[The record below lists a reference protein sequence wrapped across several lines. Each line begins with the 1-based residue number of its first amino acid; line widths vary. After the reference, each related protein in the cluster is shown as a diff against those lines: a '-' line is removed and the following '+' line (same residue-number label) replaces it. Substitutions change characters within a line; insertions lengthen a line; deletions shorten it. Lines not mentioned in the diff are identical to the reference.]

1 MSIVIKE
8 IVVRT
13 KVEKRFIDRRGYR
26 GVGEKVETGITG

>member
-13 KVEKRFIDRRGYR
+13 KVEKTVYR
-26 GVGEKVETGITG
+26 PEGLPEVETGITG